1 MSTAQTNQQN
11 QPSAKV
17 QLPKQQGERKGF
29 TNQEIQTIEADRKEP
44 EKWNVVHLLRDGN
57 YWHANEWSAWLV
69 AVVITSQ
76 MKRLHP
82 DMEIDPPTPVKKFAK
97 NINGEYIFVGFQEK
111 SFDKYLPKELT
122 LDWRDVE
129 DGRIDVPI
137 QMPDDHGE
145 LTYERL
151 HEAYMKWKAEQQL
164 TPDKKD
170 KDATANGSRQ
180 NRGGAMGDT
189 PGHILAI
196 MGRIMSLPL
205 HRTSPIDAHK
215 FLEEVQRELLAH
227 L

>member
-1 MSTAQTNQQN
+1 MSTTQTQQQN

-82 DMEIDPPTPVKKFAK
+82 DMEIVPPTAVKKFAK
-97 NINGEYIFVGFQEK
+97 NIGGEYIFVGFQEK
-111 SFDKYLPKELT
+111 SFDKYLPKELV

-137 QMPDDHGE
+137 QMPDDHGN
-145 LTYERL
+145 LTSLQRIRRHLREMDFNR
-151 HEAYMKWKAEQQL
+151 
-164 TPDKKD
+164 PDKVVRTVNSYLGILRQ
-170 KDATANGSRQ
+170 TASYRL
-180 NRGGAMGDT
+180 R
-189 PGHILAI
+189 
-196 MGRIMSLPL
+196 
-205 HRTSPIDAHK
+205 
-215 FLEEVQRELLAH
+215 RELFFRPEYLRIGYFDADMTRMQRAA
-227 L
+227 

>member
-1 MSTAQTNQQN
+1 MSTIQTQQQN

-76 MKRLHP
+76 MKHLHP
-82 DMEIDPPTPVKKFAK
+82 DMEIIPPTAVKKYAK
-97 NINGEYIFVGFQEK
+97 NIGGEYIFVGFQEK

-151 HEAYMKWKAEQQL
+151 QAAYEKWKSEQPL
-164 TPDKKD
+164 SKEKDKKES
-170 KDATANGSRQ
+170 TNGDRQ
-180 NRGGAMGDT
+180 GRGGAIGDT

-196 MGRIMSLPL
+196 VGRIMSLPL

>member
-1 MSTAQTNQQN
+1 MSTAQTQQN

-111 SFDKYLPKELT
+111 SFDKYLPKELV

-145 LTYERL
+145 LTYEPTGPCG
-151 HEAYMKWKAEQQL
+151 AC
-164 TPDKKD
+164 
-170 KDATANGSRQ
+170 RQ
-180 NRGGAMGDT
+180 VIVESETRAGR
-189 PGHILAI
+189 PIRILLY
-196 MGRIMSLPL
+196 GRKCTYVIEGIRALLPL
-205 HRTSPIDAHK
+205 CFSE
-215 FLEEVQRELLAH
+215 F
-227 L
+227 